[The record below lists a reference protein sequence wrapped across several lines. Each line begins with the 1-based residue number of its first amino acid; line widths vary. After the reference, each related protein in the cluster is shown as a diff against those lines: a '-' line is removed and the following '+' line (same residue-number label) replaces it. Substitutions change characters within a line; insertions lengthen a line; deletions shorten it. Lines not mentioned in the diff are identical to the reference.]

1 MYYWGDI
8 MFECP
13 IGIFDSGL
21 GGLTVMKEIVKALP
35 NEDIVY
41 FGDTGR
47 VPYGTRS
54 RETIKKYAKEDASF
68 LLSHNVKA
76 VVAACG
82 TVSAV
87 AADTANILPVPFFE
101 MISPAVNAAVRATK
115 NKKIGIIGT
124 PATVR
129 SGEHKKRILEIL
141 PDAEIFATA
150 CPLFVPLVEEGL
162 TSAENLMVVETA
174 KKYLLPLKEKGIDT
188 LILGC
193 THYPLLSEVIASV
206 LGEGVTLINPAEE
219 LSGML
224 KAYLTDNNLLNERGG
239 AHNYYVSDMT
249 VSFESTAENL
259 MGEKISPDNAKQVDI
274 SKI

>member
-1 MYYWGDI
+1 MKNR
-8 MFECP
+8 P

-54 RETIKKYAKEDASF
+54 HDTIKKYAAEDAKF

-76 VVAACG
+76 IIAACG

-87 AADTANILPVPFFE
+87 AADTADILPVPFFE
-101 MISPAVNAAVRATK
+101 MITPAAHAAVSATK
-115 NKKIGIIGT
+115 TKKIGIIGT
-124 PATVR
+124 PATVK
-129 SGEHKKRILEIL
+129 SGEHKRKILSLL
-141 PDAEIFATA
+141 PEAEIFAVP

-162 TSAENLMVVETA
+162 TSKDNIIVLETV
-174 KKYLLPLKEKGIDT
+174 KKYLLPLKDKGIDT

-193 THYPLLSEVIASV
+193 THYPLLAEVIETV
-206 LGEGVTLINPAEE
+206 MGDGVTLINPGEE
-219 LSGML
+219 LSRNL
-224 KAYLTDNNLLNERGG
+224 KAYLEKEALINSEGG
-239 AHNYYVSDMT
+239 MHSYFVSDMT
-249 VSFESTAENL
+249 GSFQSTAENL
-259 MGEKISPDNAKQVDI
+259 IGEKIHTENAKQVDI
-274 SKI
+274 SKL